1 MKQQMTLK
9 TECFKDKERGTIE
22 MDTILKQNLGWAK
35 LTWTY
40 VTNVN
45 VVVALELL
53 LLMLLLLIVVI
64 NVVAFEK
71 LFF

>member
-1 MKQQMTLK
+1 MKQQIDIENRMFQRQRK
-9 TECFKDKERGTIE
+9 RDTIE

-53 LLMLLLLIVVI
+53 FLMLLSLK
-64 NVVAFEK
+64 NGCY
-71 LFF
+71 